1 MAFVTPTSKG
11 IAQGAANMFRGLLDA
26 VAVACL
32 QPVLTT
38 NPTETALTSK
48 PYGPNDYRS
57 GQRAVQTDKGSFNFD
72 TAPYTGG
79 YEKAFSNRGQYFMGC
94 KGDQK
99 LGCTST
105 LGQNNPFG
113 DYIITGE

>member
-1 MAFVTPTSKG
+1 
-11 IAQGAANMFRGLLDA
+11 
-26 VAVACL
+26 
-32 QPVLTT
+32 
-38 NPTETALTSK
+38 
-48 PYGPNDYRS
+48 
-57 GQRAVQTDKGSFNFD
+57 
-72 TAPYTGG
+72 
-79 YEKAFSNRGQYFMGC
+79 MGC